1 MNVERDAVP
10 GRLVVTRPLPFSI
23 RVERGRHAV
32 TVETGPVHRRTIL
45 LGLRRVSAELEVL
58 EHIASDDRDGDVEV
72 PSTPKDD
79 PAQRVRVVVRMG
91 EDGGEPRRYL
101 DETDTMP

>member
-58 EHIASDDRDGDVEV
+58 EHIASDDRIGVALRPRLNEALVGEMQRAEV
-72 PSTPKDD
+72 P
-79 PAQRVRVVVRMG
+79 G
-91 EDGGEPRRYL
+91 
-101 DETDTMP
+101 